1 LLLKQEICNLI
12 EWSVGNVHGLSSI
25 SRFMK
30 NLGGCTQNGKLYWRL
45 EEKQI
50 VSIILKEWV
59 QVESAQTIHIRK
71 CILMGSPGV
80 GKSTLLCLMVFYVVF
95 EQKKN
100 VLLYRKLMKSDQD
113 NCLVYLGYENNQVK
127 YWSLSNC
134 EESIARAIYKKL
146 RHEQEVWLMLDG
158 FIYKDI
164 PEGLRTF
171 KMLATSQQVDLKD
184 QERDHAYCCLHPCWK
199 LKDLEHLG
207 LLLNNWEADYV
218 SKRYYY
224 SGGSVR
230 EFLRSSTLEIERGIL
245 TAITSVQNSLAL
257 LSNCA
262 VTRSGN
268 DQVDRLRRTFVMDP
282 TIQENFLSP
291 KGWEQIIDS
300 EFAVLT
306 LSGQLKP
313 DYLFKIYSW
322 AKNTGHASLAESVF
336 ELSLHL
342 LAADNRLKLY
352 ASKYD
357 FPQVGKPRHV
367 DVKKLCLQ
375 RGRAKCCG
383 TATDYKNDLIEWR
396 DDEAYVYW
404 FPACDNFPNIDSIVK
419 LKLDSGATQVAY
431 LQITLAEKHSF
442 DDIQLQTLNK
452 IFLKG
457 EQSIPPIYIVVC
469 NSVESCGTIILEPAN
484 KVLNARRQNIEIF
497 AGHFKMDSDI
507 SEDGPNNG
515 ASMKFIPT
523 PNYELRKRARTTSF
537 QDDEAQPT

>member
-1 LLLKQEICNLI
+1 MDLGAIKAKINRIIGSVIKMENDLADMKEELKKERYLWQRSTQLRFETPEALAQQINTLEEDLRKENEDLRKEKARLGKKEEDFRLENARLNNESDLSLYSFDIDDTVQSKKSLPKLENLDLLLKQEICNLI
-12 EWSVGNVHGLSSI
+12 EWSVGNVNGLSSI
-25 SRFMK
+25 SGFMK

-224 SGGSVR
+224 SGGSVC

-245 TAITSVQNSLAL
+245 TAIT
-257 LSNCA
+257 
-262 VTRSGN
+262 TEM
-268 DQVDRLRRTFVMDP
+268 T
-282 TIQENFLSP
+282 
-291 KGWEQIIDS
+291 KWID
-300 EFAVLT
+300 
-306 LSGQLKP
+306 
-313 DYLFKIYSW
+313 
-322 AKNTGHASLAESVF
+322 
-336 ELSLHL
+336 
-342 LAADNRLKLY
+342 
-352 ASKYD
+352 
-357 FPQVGKPRHV
+357 
-367 DVKKLCLQ
+367 
-375 RGRAKCCG
+375 
-383 TATDYKNDLIEWR
+383 
-396 DDEAYVYW
+396 
-404 FPACDNFPNIDSIVK
+404 
-419 LKLDSGATQVAY
+419 
-431 LQITLAEKHSF
+431 
-442 DDIQLQTLNK
+442 
-452 IFLKG
+452 
-457 EQSIPPIYIVVC
+457 
-469 NSVESCGTIILEPAN
+469 
-484 KVLNARRQNIEIF
+484 
-497 AGHFKMDSDI
+497 
-507 SEDGPNNG
+507 
-515 ASMKFIPT
+515 
-523 PNYELRKRARTTSF
+523 
-537 QDDEAQPT
+537 